1 MGSEETNRIAKAA
14 ASVRRRSRSSLKIML
29 PTAAALGAGAAVA
42 IGQIPSSNGTI
53 TGCYQ
58 TVGPGSGG
66 DYRLGT
72 LRVIDP
78 SDTTATDPDAYSCTP
93 GQEQTI
99 TWNQQGPPGQQGQQ
113 GPPGQQGQQGSPGG
127 QGPPGQQGQQGPQ
140 GQQGQQGS
148 PGGQGPA
155 GSKGDTGAPG
165 LNGAIL
171 GDTTFSIEAA
181 GKTRLDLKLD
191 GVSGASTAKDAKGDI
206 ALKTFAA
213 GAEKPV
219 SNLGSASTGA
229 GAGKVQ
235 VQTFEFIK
243 SVDKT
248 SPGLFKDLST
258 GHVFKTAEVV
268 VFSAS
273 GKQATEVASYKL
285 TNVVIK
291 NIFDKGH
298 TEQVTGVFTSL
309 ESTIGSGQNKVNT
322 GWNKVQ
328 NTGWDLTTS
337 KSG

>member
-1 MGSEETNRIAKAA
+1 MGSEEANRIAKAA

-42 IGQIPSSNGTI
+42 VGSIPSSDGTI
-53 TGCYQ
+53 TGCYS
-58 TVGPGSGG
+58 TVEQGATIGVGEGTSTVPYGS
-66 DYRLGT
+66 

-78 SDTTATDPDAYSCTP
+78 SKSTGTTEVPADEYMCTP
-93 GQEQTI
+93 GQETSI
-99 TWNQQGPPGQQGQQ
+99 TWNQKGPQGLQGQQ
-113 GPPGQQGQQGSPGG
+113 GAL
-127 QGPPGQQGQQGPQ
+127 GPQ
-140 GQQGQQGS
+140 G
-148 PGGQGPA
+148 P
-155 GSKGDTGAPG
+155 KGDTGAPG
-165 LNGAIL
+165 QNGAIL

-191 GVSGASTAKDAKGDI
+191 GITGAATAKFDNGDI
-206 ALKTFAA
+206 TLKTFAA

-219 SNLGSASTGA
+219 SNLGSASSGA

-248 SPGLFKDLST
+248 SPTLFKDLST
-258 GHVFKTAEVV
+258 GHVFKTAKVV

-273 GKQATEVASYKL
+273 GKQPTEVASYKL

-291 NIFDKGH
+291 NIFDKGD

-309 ESTIGSGQNKVNT
+309 ESTIGSGQNKVST

-328 NTGWDLTTS
+328 NTGWDLTTQ
-337 KSG
+337 KTN